1 MVHILKNIDIY
12 DVIYEMID
20 FNHNS
25 NTKKLIYSN
34 LSSATA
40 YIGKVVNKPTQNIKI
55 DNMIK
60 ISFTNNSSKTPFR
73 LTWKGVFLFA

>member
-34 LSSATA
+34 LSSETA
-40 YIGKVVNKPTQNIKI
+40 YIK
-55 DNMIK
+55 M
-60 ISFTNNSSKTPFR
+60 
-73 LTWKGVFLFA
+73 KGGQ